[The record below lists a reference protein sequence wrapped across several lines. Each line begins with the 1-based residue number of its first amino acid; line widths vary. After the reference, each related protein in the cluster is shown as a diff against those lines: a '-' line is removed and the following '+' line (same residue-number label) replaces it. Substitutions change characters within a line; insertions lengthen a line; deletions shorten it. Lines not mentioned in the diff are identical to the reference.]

1 MLRVLLL
8 LVLATPAYAGNAFD
22 VACTTTQTVID
33 AKGGGLAAYNTS
45 LTEPH
50 FQISS
55 RDKAVTVV
63 ENPGDESHRAVH
75 TVSVVFSS
83 FAPRVLGWKIEENSL
98 KSYYS
103 YDPVMTILSV
113 TKIVENNFTATSVFT
128 CK

>member
-1 MLRVLLL
+1 MLKIS
-8 LVLATPAYAGNAFD
+8 LALALTCSQAYAFD
-22 VACTTTQTVID
+22 VACTTNQTVID

-55 RDKAVTVV
+55 RDKTVTVV

-75 TVSVVFSS
+75 TASVVFGS
-83 FAPRVLGWKIEENSL
+83 FAPRVLGWKIEEKNL

-103 YDPVMTILSV
+103 HETVTKILSV
-113 TKIVENNFTATSVFT
+113 TKIVENDFTATSVFI